1 MSKIDRESVFHWS
14 IYTIIFTPDRF
25 KLISLEFDR
34 QIDWLKTI
42 SGAGRAAPH
51 VHIENIPFL
60 DAFLSTIYFK
70 ISKNIIDLIKTTND
84 PPILPPW
91 L

>member
-34 QIDWLKTI
+34 QIDWLAGYIKNNKII
-42 SGAGRAAPH
+42 SGAAGGIS
-51 VHIENIPFL
+51 HIYRK
-60 DAFLSTIYFK
+60 DTI
-70 ISKNIIDLIKTTND
+70 S
-84 PPILPPW
+84 
-91 L
+91 